1 MNRRDGNLTTLLN
14 KRVELWRDVTTTEI
28 GALGQFSMVQ
38 SKIMDLY
45 AAIEPRTGSL
55 LSGRTAETALSKTT
69 HKITVRY
76 RNDIKPSDW
85 FVYGGERYNILYI
98 LDPYANHE
106 RLEMYCEAVSIE

>member
-1 MNRRDGNLTTLLN
+1 M
-14 KRVELWRDVTTTEI
+14 WRDVTSTEL

-38 SKIMDLY
+38 SKVMDLY

-106 RLEMYCEAVSIE
+106 RLEVYCEAVSIE